1 MAMIKN
7 PVCLSDNYNNEH
19 RAFHRGEIYYINLE
33 GVGTGTK
40 FIQQKT
46 RPALIIQNDLGNT
59 NAFTVIIALMTST
72 YKRGYPFQYIFR
84 FSDNRES
91 VVMFD
96 QIMTIDKTRILGKI
110 GQLSPK
116 QMKEAEQRL
125 MYSLQLT
132 DYL

>member
-1 MAMIKN
+1 MGMIKN
-7 PVCLSDNYNNEH
+7 PVCLSDNYDSEH
-19 RAFHRGEIYYINLE
+19 RILRRGEIYYINLE
-33 GVGTGTK
+33 GVGTGTQ

-46 RPALIIQNDLGNT
+46 RPALIIQNDLGNR

-84 FSDNRES
+84 FSEDRES

-96 QIMTIDKTRILGKI
+96 QIMTIDKTRVLGKI

-116 QMKEAEQRL
+116 QMKEAEER
-125 MYSLQLT
+125 
-132 DYL
+132 